1 MPSSEKTI
9 FVPFIHAF
17 GGVERLVLGLSKF
30 LHQRDCAH
38 AIVCFNQTIDLA
50 AYADWTLKVRELKP
64 RRNPLIE
71 ARTLNRHL
79 RAASASRAQPALVF
93 DLNGSLYAGF
103 SSRGSYVLHLTD
115 PPSLLP
121 TDVSKNAFSL
131 RHRRSSAAHPVGW
144 RQSLRAELVHRANA
158 RGVRK
163 AAAVIVMTHFIA
175 QEIQDLYGVTP
186 QIVRPGVPAPTQKPA
201 RRRVAHDEP
210 VRLLSVSRLEANKRI
225 DWILRALAEAPIR
238 MDNFVLDVVGD
249 GSQAPEMK
257 RLAQELG
264 LGQKVLFHGRV
275 PDERLKDIYNA
286 SHLFLMPAV
295 QGYGLPALEALASGM
310 PVILHRES
318 GVAEI
323 LSGTPWAEV
332 MDNAPGS
339 LARALGTMLTRLRN
353 GFFQTNGPP
362 AVPTET
368 GWAREIC
375 RTCGWIP
382 THE

>member
-1 MPSSEKTI
+1 
-9 FVPFIHAF
+9 
-17 GGVERLVLGLSKF
+17 
-30 LHQRDCAH
+30 
-38 AIVCFNQTIDLA
+38 
-50 AYADWTLKVRELKP
+50 
-64 RRNPLIE
+64 
-71 ARTLNRHL
+71 
-79 RAASASRAQPALVF
+79 
-93 DLNGSLYAGF
+93 LNGSLYAGF
-103 SSRGSYVLHLTD
+103 SPRGSYVLHLTD

-121 TDVSKNAFSL
+121 TDVSKNALSL

-144 RQSLRAELVHRANA
+144 RQSLRAELVQRANA

-175 QEIQDLYGVTP
+175 QEIKDLYGVTP

-238 MDNFVLDVVGD
+238 TDNLVLDVVGD
-249 GSQAPEMK
+249 GSQAPELK

-264 LGQKVLFHGRV
+264 PGQKVVFHGRV
-275 PDERLKDIYNA
+275 PDERLKAIYEA
-286 SHLFLMPAV
+286 SHLFLMPT
-295 QGYGLPALEALASGM
+295 
-310 PVILHRES
+310 
-318 GVAEI
+318 
-323 LSGTPWAEV
+323 GTPWVEI

-339 LARALGTMLTRLRN
+339 LARALNTMLGRLRD
-353 GFFQTNGPP
+353 GFFQSNSPP

-368 GWAREIC
+368 GWAQEIC

-382 THE
+382 TYE